1 MNKIVFYKTG
11 CASTILSKLDS
22 IRFALSLTMFV
33 VMSVCTASAQT
44 VIEIPFVQYAPLT
57 VVADEVTI
65 ALSGSGVVVGSSVSV
80 EGGDGNYTYSWT
92 DSGGTVLATTP
103 TYKMTQ
109 AGRYYLVVT
118 DGQGCSVSTLFTAT
132 GTTGISLDEQ
142 LAMED
147 EGLKQV
153 RVFDASGRLL
163 ATYPYPS
170 SITPHPS
177 SLKGAY
183 LLVYIYADG
192 KARAV
197 KVGN

>member
-1 MNKIVFYKTG
+1 MKKILFNTTG
-11 CASTILSKLDS
+11 CGSA
-22 IRFALSLTMFV
+22 FARIGLSLMMFIA
-33 VMSVCTASAQT
+33 MNVCTVSAQT

-57 VVADEVTI
+57 VLADEVTI
-65 ALSGSGVVVGSSVSV
+65 ALSGSGVVVGSGVSV
-80 EGGDGNYTYSWT
+80 EGGDGSYTYSWT
-92 DSGGTVLATTP
+92 DNNGTVLATTP

-132 GTTGISLDEQ
+132 GTTGIVLDEG
-142 LAMED
+142 LGMEED
-147 EGLKQV
+147 GLKQV
-153 RVFDASGRLL
+153 RVFDISGRLL

-170 SITPHPS
+170 SITSHPS

-197 KVGN
+197 KIKK

>member
-1 MNKIVFYKTG
+1 MFIAMN
-11 CASTILSKLDS
+11 
-22 IRFALSLTMFV
+22 
-33 VMSVCTASAQT
+33 VCTASAQT

-57 VVADEVTI
+57 VLADEVTI
-65 ALSGSGVVVGSSVSV
+65 ALSGSGVSV
-80 EGGDGNYTYSWT
+80 EGGDGSYTYSWT
-92 DSGGTVLATTP
+92 DSNGTVLATTP

-132 GTTGISLDEQ
+132 GTTGIVLDEG
-142 LAMED
+142 LGMEED
-147 EGLKQV
+147 GLKQV
-153 RVFDASGRLL
+153 RVFDVSGRLL

-170 SITPHPS
+170 SITSHPS

-197 KVGN
+197 KIKR